1 MIDLDNFNP
10 HSFANFITTLNSQ
23 RAKWTLD
30 KINLICK
37 GDSLV
42 KTQVDDLQRNSVTP
56 NNRIG
61 NRINK
66 SKIIRTKENFNR
78 ENIIRNASAQKIVVK
93 EKNPSNNP
101 RNVYYYIRPTQ
112 IEQNQD
118 QLNKNALLIKR
129 ICFKKYKLLGV

>member
-23 RAKWTLD
+23 IAKWTLD